1 MIRARSGYRSQC
13 AENWQNMLSGLHVFS
28 KRSFLRK
35 RPPPKTM
42 FCKSF
47 AHDDCQPKLHW
58 SPAFYEA
65 CIGRVGCSWSLRIGR
80 PNSDPSVIFSL
91 KYSEMWN
98 SSPWSKE
105 YYILYIY
112 YIIFVLILLLLFVV
126 VLLLLLIL
134 ILILTLILILGLLLL
149 TVIYHRNV
157 NAMIKISL

>member
-105 YYILYIY
+105 YYILYILY
-112 YIIFVLILLLLFVV
+112 YFCSYFI
-126 VLLLLLIL
+126 
-134 ILILTLILILGLLLL
+134 
-149 TVIYHRNV
+149 VIVCCRSPASSDSYSYPDAYSYSR
-157 NAMIKISL
+157 ATSSYCYLSS

>member
-13 AENWQNMLSGLHVFS
+13 AENWQNMLLGLHVFS

-35 RPPPKTM
+35 RPHPKSM

-47 AHDDCQPKLHW
+47 AHDDCQPKLDW

-65 CIGRVGCSWSLRIGR
+65 CIGRVGCSWSLRIGP

-105 YYILYIY
+105 YYIYTTYILYYFCSYFI
-112 YIIFVLILLLLFVV
+112 
-126 VLLLLLIL
+126 
-134 ILILTLILILGLLLL
+134 
-149 TVIYHRNV
+149 VIVCCRSPASSDSYSYPDAYSYSR
-157 NAMIKISL
+157 ATSSYCYLSS